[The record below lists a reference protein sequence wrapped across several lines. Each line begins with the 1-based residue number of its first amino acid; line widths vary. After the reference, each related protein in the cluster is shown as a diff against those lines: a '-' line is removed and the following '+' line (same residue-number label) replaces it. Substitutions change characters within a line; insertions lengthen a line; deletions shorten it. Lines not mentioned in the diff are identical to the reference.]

1 MKENAASRSYAK
13 PAPGLNPKRPLWLS
27 AFGLLILGLFGYGFY
42 MAIFASPPDVNQGE
56 LIRIMYA
63 HVSVAWVC
71 FLAVLIAA
79 VFGALYLW
87 RGRKIDD
94 VVSAASA
101 ELALFFA
108 ALTIVGGMIYAR
120 PTFNI
125 WWTWD
130 AKLTATALLF
140 FLLVGYFIV
149 RGLIEDPERRARVAA
164 VIAIITLADV
174 PIIYFAADWWRT
186 LHPPLTVRL
195 DGAGIEMDPR
205 MLFVLLYNVLVGALI
220 FTYLMIER
228 VRIGRLEAR
237 LETREDDKALRGEVV
252 HA

>member
-1 MKENAASRSYAK
+1 MKQDAASRPLA
-13 PAPGLNPKRPLWLS
+13 GLNTGLNTRRPLWLKV
-27 AFGLLILGLFGYGFY
+27 FGLFILALFGYGFY
-42 MAIFASPPDVNQGE
+42 LALLASPPDVNQGE

-71 FLAVLIAA
+71 FLAVFIAA
-79 VFGALYLW
+79 FFGALYLW
-87 RGRKIDD
+87 RGRKMDD
-94 VVSAASA
+94 VISAASA

-108 ALTIVGGMIYAR
+108 ALTILGGMIYAR

-149 RGLIEDPERRARVAA
+149 RGLIDDPERRARVAA
-164 VIAIITLADV
+164 VVAIIAMADV
-174 PIIYFAADWWRT
+174 PIIYFAAEWWRT

-195 DGAGIEMDPR
+195 DGAGVSMDPR
-205 MLFVLLYNVLVGALI
+205 MLYVLLFNVAVGALVFI
-220 FTYLMIER
+220 YLMIER

-237 LETREDDKALRGEVV
+237 LEKREDDKALSGEVI